1 MIFPVGDNFN
11 PENTKNLAQGDHQN
25 PRIAKVRLLQTA
37 LVLLSSFF
45 VAELIAATSSHSLS
59 LLADAGHV
67 LSDVAALAITLT
79 ATWYSSLKRSKSVDC
94 AIELSSGTILKNRQ
108 DACSTKIEFYGGVGI
123 GTIVKNRQDACSTK
137 SESSCGVGILPAHT
151 IVKNRQDA
159 CSTKSE
165 YSCGVGILPA
175 RPEIIAALVNSI
187 SLVAIALWIA
197 TESIA
202 RLQSPTPEVEGLPML
217 ITAIV
222 GLSINSINACCLH
235 SCCHGDL
242 NLKSA
247 FLHAVADIFSSVG
260 VIVAAIAVAW
270 LHWNWAD
277 GLISL
282 LVSASIILL
291 TLPLL
296 IESIQLL
303 LGKVSAIS
311 ATQQPCDCE
320 KISGEKL
327 LFPSLEELIK

>member
-1 MIFPVGDNFN
+1 LKIEFNFKDCGMTFPVRDNFN
-11 PENTKNLAQGDHQN
+11 SENTKDIAHGQN
-25 PRIAKVRLLQTA
+25 PNSSIPKVRLLQTA
-37 LVLLSSFF
+37 LILLSSFF
-45 VAELIAATSSHSLS
+45 VAELIAATNSHSLS

-79 ATWYSSLKRSKSVDC
+79 ATWYSSVKKSKSVDC
-94 AIELSSGTILKNRQ
+94 AIGRSGI
-108 DACSTKIEFYGGVGI
+108 
-123 GTIVKNRQDACSTK
+123 
-137 SESSCGVGILPAHT
+137 
-151 IVKNRQDA
+151 
-159 CSTKSE
+159 
-165 YSCGVGILPA
+165 PA

-197 TESIA
+197 AESIA

-260 VIVAAIAVAW
+260 VILAAIAVAW

-303 LGKVSAIS
+303 LGNVSQISAI
-311 ATQQPCDCE
+311 QQPCDCE
-320 KISGEKL
+320 KVSAEKL

>member
-1 MIFPVGDNFN
+1 MTFPVRNNFESEN
-11 PENTKNLAQGDHQN
+11 AKDIAQGENTN
-25 PRIAKVRLLQTA
+25 PRLGKVRLLQTA

-45 VAELIAATSSHSLS
+45 VAELIAALNSHSLS

-67 LSDVAALAITLT
+67 FSDVAALAITLT

-94 AIELSSGTILKNRQ
+94 AIELRSDTIVKNRQ
-108 DACSTKIEFYGGVGI
+108 DACSTNSESSSGVGI
-123 GTIVKNRQDACSTK
+123 GTIVKNRQDASEAN
-137 SESSCGVGILPAHT
+137 SES
-151 IVKNRQDA
+151 
-159 CSTKSE
+159 
-165 YSCGVGILPA
+165 SCGVGILPA
-175 RPEIIAALVNSI
+175 RPEIIAALINSI

-197 TESIA
+197 AESIA

-260 VIVAAIAVAW
+260 VIIAAIAVAW

-311 ATQQPCDCE
+311 ASQQPCDCE
-320 KISGEKL
+320 KVSAEKL

>member
-1 MIFPVGDNFN
+1 MTFPVRDNFN
-11 PENTKNLAQGDHQN
+11 SENAKAIPYGIASPRVQCENPN
-25 PRIAKVRLLQTA
+25 PRIPKVRLLQTA

-45 VAELIAATSSHSLS
+45 VAELIAAMTSHSLS

-67 LSDVAALAITLT
+67 FSDVAALAITLT
-79 ATWYSSLKRSKSVDC
+79 ATWYSSVKGKNKSVDC
-94 AIELSSGTILKNRQ
+94 AIAQSAI
-108 DACSTKIEFYGGVGI
+108 
-123 GTIVKNRQDACSTK
+123 
-137 SESSCGVGILPAHT
+137 
-151 IVKNRQDA
+151 
-159 CSTKSE
+159 
-165 YSCGVGILPA
+165 PA
-175 RPEIIAALVNSI
+175 RPEIIAAIVNSI

-197 TESIA
+197 AESIA

-217 ITAIV
+217 ITAIA
-222 GLSINSINACCLH
+222 GLSINSINAFCLH
-235 SCCHGDL
+235 SCSHGDL

-260 VIVAAIAVAW
+260 VILAAIAVAW

-303 LGKVSAIS
+303 RGKVSAIS
-311 ATQQPCDCE
+311 ATQQPCDCQ
-320 KISGEKL
+320 KVSAEKL

>member
-1 MIFPVGDNFN
+1 MTFPVRDNFKS
-11 PENTKNLAQGDHQN
+11 ENTKNLAQCDNPN

-79 ATWYSSLKRSKSVDC
+79 ATWYSSLKRSKSLDC
-94 AIELSSGTILKNRQ
+94 AIELSSGTTVN
-108 DACSTKIEFYGGVGI
+108 
-123 GTIVKNRQDACSTK
+123 NRQDACSTK
-137 SESSCGVGILPAHT
+137 SEFSG
-151 IVKNRQDA
+151 
-159 CSTKSE
+159 
-165 YSCGVGILPA
+165 GVGILPA
-175 RPEIIAALVNSI
+175 RGEIIAALVNSI

-197 TESIA
+197 VESIA

-260 VIVAAIAVAW
+260 VILAAIAVAW

-296 IESIQLL
+296 IESIELL
-303 LGKVSAIS
+303 LGNVSAIS
-311 ATQQPCDCE
+311 AIQQPCDCE
-320 KISGEKL
+320 KVSAEKV

>member
-1 MIFPVGDNFN
+1 MKFDIKDCCMIFPVKDNLDF
-11 PENTKNLAQGDHQN
+11 ESKNALAK
-25 PRIAKVRLLQTA
+25 PSKRIARCGNSQPKVGKVRLLQTA

-45 VAELIAATSSHSLS
+45 VAELIAAMTSHSLS

-67 LSDVAALAITLT
+67 LSDVAALTITLA
-79 ATWYSSLKRSKSVDC
+79 ATWFSSRKTTQEGNL
-94 AIELSSGTILKNRQ
+94 LHTSG
-108 DACSTKIEFYGGVGI
+108 
-123 GTIVKNRQDACSTK
+123 
-137 SESSCGVGILPAHT
+137 LP
-151 IVKNRQDA
+151 D
-159 CSTKSE
+159 
-165 YSCGVGILPA
+165 

-197 TESIA
+197 AESIA

-247 FLHAVADIFSSVG
+247 FLHAIADIFSSVG
-260 VIVAAIAVAW
+260 VILAAIAVAW

-282 LVSASIILL
+282 LVSVSIILL

-303 LGKVSAIS
+303 LGNVSAIS
-311 ATQQPCDCE
+311 AIQEPCDCE
-320 KISGEKL
+320 KVRAEKL

>member
-1 MIFPVGDNFN
+1 MTLPVGDNFN
-11 PENTKNLAQGDHQN
+11 SQNTKNLTQCDNAN

-45 VAELIAATSSHSLS
+45 VAELIAAINSHSLS

-94 AIELSSGTILKNRQ
+94 AIELSSDTMLKNRQ
-108 DACSTKIEFYGGVGI
+108 DACSTNSEF
-123 GTIVKNRQDACSTK
+123 D
-137 SESSCGVGILPAHT
+137 
-151 IVKNRQDA
+151 
-159 CSTKSE
+159 
-165 YSCGVGILPA
+165 CGVGILPA
-175 RPEIIAALVNSI
+175 RGEIIAALVNSI

-202 RLQSPTPEVEGLPML
+202 RLLSPTPEVEGLPML
-217 ITAIV
+217 ITAII

-247 FLHAVADIFSSVG
+247 FLHAVADIFSSAG
-260 VIVAAIAVAW
+260 VILAAIAVAW

-303 LGKVSAIS
+303 LGNVSAIS
-311 ATQQPCDCE
+311 AIQEPCDCE
-320 KISGEKL
+320 IVRAEKL
-327 LFPSLEELIK
+327 LFPTLEQLIK

>member
-1 MIFPVGDNFN
+1 MIFPVKDNLDF
-11 PENTKNLAQGDHQN
+11 ENKKALAPSKRSEGKPAPTGATPTK
-25 PRIAKVRLLQTA
+25 RIARCGNSQSKIGKVRLLQTA

-45 VAELIAATSSHSLS
+45 VAELIAAMSSHSLS

-67 LSDVAALAITLT
+67 LSDVAALTITLA
-79 ATWYSSLKRSKSVDC
+79 ATWYSSRKTGKERNVLHAS
-94 AIELSSGTILKNRQ
+94 A
-108 DACSTKIEFYGGVGI
+108 
-123 GTIVKNRQDACSTK
+123 
-137 SESSCGVGILPAHT
+137 LP
-151 IVKNRQDA
+151 D
-159 CSTKSE
+159 
-165 YSCGVGILPA
+165 

-197 TESIA
+197 VESID
-202 RLQSPTPEVEGLPML
+202 RLLSPTPEVEGLPML

-222 GLSINSINACCLH
+222 GLSINSINAFCLH

-247 FLHAVADIFSSVG
+247 FLHAVADICSSIG

-282 LVSASIILL
+282 LVSGAIVLL

-296 IESIQLL
+296 IESIRLL
-303 LGKVSAIS
+303 LGNVSAIS
-311 ATQQPCDCE
+311 EIQQPCDCQN
-320 KISGEKL
+320 ISAEKL

>member
-1 MIFPVGDNFN
+1 MTFLVRDNFDSEN
-11 PENTKNLAQGDHQN
+11 AKDIAQCENTN
-25 PRIAKVRLLQTA
+25 PRIGKVRLLQTA

-45 VAELIAATSSHSLS
+45 VAELIAALNSHSLS

-67 LSDVAALAITLT
+67 FSDVAALAITLT
-79 ATWYSSLKRSKSVDC
+79 ATWYSSVKRKSKSVDC
-94 AIELSSGTILKNRQ
+94 TIELSSGTILKNRQ
-108 DACSTKIEFYGGVGI
+108 DACSTNSELAGGVGI
-123 GTIVKNRQDACSTK
+123 LPARKKLVLRSGSILKNRQDACSTN
-137 SESSCGVGILPAHT
+137 SEF
-151 IVKNRQDA
+151 D
-159 CSTKSE
+159 
-165 YSCGVGILPA
+165 CGVGILPA
-175 RPEIIAALVNSI
+175 RGEIIAALINSI

-197 TESIA
+197 AESIG

-260 VIVAAIAVAW
+260 VILAAIAVAW

-296 IESIQLL
+296 IESLQLL

-311 ATQQPCDCE
+311 ASQQPCDCE
-320 KISGEKL
+320 KVSAEKL

>member
-1 MIFPVGDNFN
+1 MTFLVRDNFDS
-11 PENTKNLAQGDHQN
+11 ENAKDIALCENIN
-25 PRIAKVRLLQTA
+25 PRIGKVRLLQTA

-45 VAELIAATSSHSLS
+45 VAELIAALNSHSLS

-67 LSDVAALAITLT
+67 FSDVAALAITLT
-79 ATWYSSLKRSKSVDC
+79 ATWYSSVKRKSKSVDC
-94 AIELSSGTILKNRQ
+94 TIELRSGSILKNRQ
-108 DACSTKIEFYGGVGI
+108 DACSTNSEFAG
-123 GTIVKNRQDACSTK
+123 
-137 SESSCGVGILPAHT
+137 
-151 IVKNRQDA
+151 
-159 CSTKSE
+159 
-165 YSCGVGILPA
+165 GVGILPA
-175 RPEIIAALVNSI
+175 RKKLVENGAISAIAQSPIPERGEIIAALINSI

-197 TESIA
+197 AESIA

-260 VIVAAIAVAW
+260 VILAAIAVAW

-311 ATQQPCDCE
+311 ASQQPCDCE
-320 KISGEKL
+320 KVSAEKL

>member
-1 MIFPVGDNFN
+1 MIFPVENNFN
-11 PENTKNLAQGDHQN
+11 SKSTKHRARCGNET
-25 PRIAKVRLLQTA
+25 PKIAKVQLLQTA
-37 LVLLSSFF
+37 LILLSSFF
-45 VAELIAATSSHSLS
+45 VAELIAALNSHSLS

-67 LSDVAALAITLT
+67 FSDVAALAITLA
-79 ATWYSSLKRSKSVDC
+79 ATLYSSLKARKHSSEGRSNSPDN
-94 AIELSSGTILKNRQ
+94 LSNIPT
-108 DACSTKIEFYGGVGI
+108 
-123 GTIVKNRQDACSTK
+123 
-137 SESSCGVGILPAHT
+137 
-151 IVKNRQDA
+151 
-159 CSTKSE
+159 
-165 YSCGVGILPA
+165 

-197 TESIA
+197 AESIA
-202 RLQSPTPEVEGLPML
+202 RLQSPTPELDGFPML

-222 GLSINSINACCLH
+222 GLSVNSINAFCLH

-247 FLHAVADIFSSVG
+247 FLHAVADICSSIG

-303 LGKVSAIS
+303 LGKVSTRSAI
-311 ATQQPCDCE
+311 QQPCDCP
-320 KISGEKL
+320 KISAEKL

>member
-1 MIFPVGDNFN
+1 MKIEFNLKDCCMTFPVRDNFN
-11 PENTKNLAQGDHQN
+11 SENAKAIPYGIASPRVQCENPN
-25 PRIAKVRLLQTA
+25 PRIPKVRLLQTA

-45 VAELIAATSSHSLS
+45 VAELIAAMTSHSLS

-67 LSDVAALAITLT
+67 FSDVAALAITLT
-79 ATWYSSLKRSKSVDC
+79 ATWYSSRKRSKPVDC
-94 AIELSSGTILKNRQ
+94 AIAQSPI
-108 DACSTKIEFYGGVGI
+108 
-123 GTIVKNRQDACSTK
+123 
-137 SESSCGVGILPAHT
+137 
-151 IVKNRQDA
+151 
-159 CSTKSE
+159 
-165 YSCGVGILPA
+165 PA

-197 TESIA
+197 AESIA

-217 ITAIV
+217 ITAIA
-222 GLSINSINACCLH
+222 GLSINSINAFCLH

-260 VIVAAIAVAW
+260 VILAAIAVAW

-303 LGKVSAIS
+303 LGKVSEIS
-311 ATQQPCDCE
+311 ATQQPCDCQ
-320 KISGEKL
+320 KISAEKL

>member
-1 MIFPVGDNFN
+1 MTFPVGDNFN
-11 PENTKNLAQGDHQN
+11 SENTKNLAQCDNPN

-45 VAELIAATSSHSLS
+45 VAELIAATNSHSLS

-94 AIELSSGTILKNRQ
+94 AIELSSDTILKNRQ
-108 DACSTKIEFYGGVGI
+108 DACSTK
-123 GTIVKNRQDACSTK
+123 
-137 SESSCGVGILPAHT
+137 SES
-151 IVKNRQDA
+151 
-159 CSTKSE
+159 
-165 YSCGVGILPA
+165 SCGVGILPA

-197 TESIA
+197 VESIA

-260 VIVAAIAVAW
+260 VILAAIAVAW

-303 LGKVSAIS
+303 LGNISAIS
-311 ATQQPCDCE
+311 EIQEPCDCE
-320 KISGEKL
+320 IVSAEKL

>member
-1 MIFPVGDNFN
+1 MTFPVTDNFESEN
-11 PENTKNLAQGDHQN
+11 AKDIVHCENTN
-25 PRIAKVRLLQTA
+25 PRIGKVRLLQTA

-45 VAELIAATSSHSLS
+45 VAELFAAFNSHSLS

-67 LSDVAALAITLT
+67 FSDVAALAITLT
-79 ATWYSSLKRSKSVDC
+79 ATWYSSVKRKSKSVDC
-94 AIELSSGTILKNRQ
+94 TIAQSPIPER
-108 DACSTKIEFYGGVGI
+108 G
-123 GTIVKNRQDACSTK
+123 
-137 SESSCGVGILPAHT
+137 
-151 IVKNRQDA
+151 
-159 CSTKSE
+159 
-165 YSCGVGILPA
+165 
-175 RPEIIAALVNSI
+175 EIIAALINSI

-197 TESIA
+197 AESID

-247 FLHAVADIFSSVG
+247 FLHAVADIFSSIG
-260 VIVAAIAVAW
+260 VILAAIAVAW

-320 KISGEKL
+320 KVSAEKL

>member
-1 MIFPVGDNFN
+1 MTFPVGDNFN
-11 PENTKNLAQGDHQN
+11 SENTKNLAHSQN
-25 PRIAKVRLLQTA
+25 PNSSIPKVRLLQTA
-37 LVLLSSFF
+37 LILLSSFF

-79 ATWYSSLKRSKSVDC
+79 ATWYSSRQRSKSVDC
-94 AIELSSGTILKNRQ
+94 AILFEGFANGRSGI
-108 DACSTKIEFYGGVGI
+108 
-123 GTIVKNRQDACSTK
+123 
-137 SESSCGVGILPAHT
+137 
-151 IVKNRQDA
+151 
-159 CSTKSE
+159 
-165 YSCGVGILPA
+165 PA

-197 TESIA
+197 VESIA

-222 GLSINSINACCLH
+222 GLSVNSINACCLH

-260 VIVAAIAVAW
+260 VILAAIAVAW

-282 LVSASIILL
+282 LVSVSIILL

-303 LGKVSAIS
+303 LGNVSAIS
-311 ATQQPCDCE
+311 AIQQPCDCE
-320 KISGEKL
+320 KISAEKL

>member
-1 MIFPVGDNFN
+1 MTFPVKDNFN
-11 PENTKNLAQGDHQN
+11 SENTKDLAHRQN
-25 PRIAKVRLLQTA
+25 PNSSIPKVRLLQTA
-37 LVLLSSFF
+37 LILLSSFF

-79 ATWYSSLKRSKSVDC
+79 ATWYSSRQRSKSVDC
-94 AIELSSGTILKNRQ
+94 ANGRSAIP
-108 DACSTKIEFYGGVGI
+108 D
-123 GTIVKNRQDACSTK
+123 
-137 SESSCGVGILPAHT
+137 
-151 IVKNRQDA
+151 
-159 CSTKSE
+159 
-165 YSCGVGILPA
+165 
-175 RPEIIAALVNSI
+175 RPEIVAALVNSI
-187 SLVAIALWIA
+187 SLVTIALWIA
-197 TESIA
+197 VESIA
-202 RLQSPTPEVEGLPML
+202 RLLSPTPEVEGLPML

-247 FLHAVADIFSSVG
+247 FLHAIADIFSSVG
-260 VIVAAIAVAW
+260 VILAAIAVAW

-282 LVSASIILL
+282 LVSVSIILL

-303 LGKVSAIS
+303 LGNVSAIS
-311 ATQQPCDCE
+311 AIQEPCDCE
-320 KISGEKL
+320 RISAEKL

>member
-1 MIFPVGDNFN
+1 MIFPVRDNFE
-11 PENTKNLAQGDHQN
+11 PENAKDIAQCENIN
-25 PRIAKVRLLQTA
+25 PRMGKVRLLQTA

-45 VAELIAATSSHSLS
+45 VAELIAALNSHSLS

-67 LSDVAALAITLT
+67 FSDVAALAITLT
-79 ATWYSSLKRSKSVDC
+79 ATWYSSLKNRSKSVDC

-108 DACSTKIEFYGGVGI
+108 DACSTNSELAGGVGI
-123 GTIVKNRQDACSTK
+123 LPARKKLVLRSGSILKNRQDACSTN
-137 SESSCGVGILPAHT
+137 SEF
-151 IVKNRQDA
+151 D
-159 CSTKSE
+159 
-165 YSCGVGILPA
+165 CGVGILPA
-175 RPEIIAALVNSI
+175 RGEIIAALINSI

-197 TESIA
+197 AESIG

-260 VIVAAIAVAW
+260 VILAAIAVAW

-311 ATQQPCDCE
+311 ASQQPCDCE
-320 KISGEKL
+320 KVSAEKL

>member
-1 MIFPVGDNFN
+1 MIFPIGDNFN
-11 PENTKNLAQGDHQN
+11 SQSTKTIAHCDN
-25 PRIAKVRLLQTA
+25 PNPIIPKVRLLQTA
-37 LVLLSSFF
+37 LILLSSFF
-45 VAELIAATSSHSLS
+45 VAELIAAINSHSLS

-79 ATWYSSLKRSKSVDC
+79 ATWYSSLKSRSKPVDC
-94 AIELSSGTILKNRQ
+94 AIEQSS
-108 DACSTKIEFYGGVGI
+108 F
-123 GTIVKNRQDACSTK
+123 
-137 SESSCGVGILPAHT
+137 
-151 IVKNRQDA
+151 
-159 CSTKSE
+159 
-165 YSCGVGILPA
+165 PA

-197 TESIA
+197 AESIA
-202 RLQSPTPEVEGLPML
+202 RLLSPTPELDGFPML

-247 FLHAVADIFSSVG
+247 FVHSVADIFSSAG
-260 VIVAAIAVAW
+260 VIIAAIAVAW

-282 LVSASIILL
+282 LVSASIIFL

-303 LGKVSAIS
+303 LGKVSTIS
-311 ATQQPCDCE
+311 AIQQPCECQ
-320 KISGEKL
+320 KQNAEKL

>member
-1 MIFPVGDNFN
+1 MTFPVGDNFN
-11 PENTKNLAQGDHQN
+11 FKNTKDLAQCDNAN

-45 VAELIAATSSHSLS
+45 VAELIAATNSHSLS

-67 LSDVAALAITLT
+67 LSDVAALAVTLA
-79 ATWYSSLKRSKSVDC
+79 ATWYSSVKRSKSVGS
-94 AIELSSGTILKNRQ
+94 AIELSLDTITIVKHRQ
-108 DACSTKIEFYGGVGI
+108 DACFTNSKFSGGAGI
-123 GTIVKNRQDACSTK
+123 FPARKRLVENGTISAIARSPIPD
-137 SESSCGVGILPAHT
+137 
-151 IVKNRQDA
+151 
-159 CSTKSE
+159 
-165 YSCGVGILPA
+165 

-197 TESIA
+197 VESID

-247 FLHAVADIFSSVG
+247 FLHAIADIFSSVG

-311 ATQQPCDCE
+311 AIQQPCDCQ
-320 KISGEKL
+320 KISAEKL
-327 LFPSLEELIK
+327 LFPSLKELI

>member
-1 MIFPVGDNFN
+1 MKFDFKDCCMIFPVKDNFDF
-11 PENTKNLAQGDHQN
+11 ESKNALAK
-25 PRIAKVRLLQTA
+25 PWKRIARCGNSQPKVGKVRLLQTA

-45 VAELIAATSSHSLS
+45 VAELIAAMTSHSLS

-67 LSDVAALAITLT
+67 LSDVAALTITLA
-79 ATWYSSLKRSKSVDC
+79 ATWFSSRKTAQEGSL
-94 AIELSSGTILKNRQ
+94 LPTSG
-108 DACSTKIEFYGGVGI
+108 
-123 GTIVKNRQDACSTK
+123 
-137 SESSCGVGILPAHT
+137 LP
-151 IVKNRQDA
+151 D
-159 CSTKSE
+159 
-165 YSCGVGILPA
+165 

-197 TESIA
+197 FESID
-202 RLQSPTPEVEGLPML
+202 RLLSPTPEVEGLPML

-222 GLSINSINACCLH
+222 GLSVNSVNAFCLH

-247 FLHAVADIFSSVG
+247 FLHAVADICSSVG

-282 LVSASIILL
+282 LVSGAIVLL

-296 IESIQLL
+296 IESIRLL
-303 LGKVSAIS
+303 LGNISAIS
-311 ATQQPCDCE
+311 AIQQPCDCE
-320 KISGEKL
+320 KISAEKL
-327 LFPSLEELIK
+327 LFPSLKELIK

>member
-1 MIFPVGDNFN
+1 MIFPVGDKFNFQT
-11 PENTKNLAQGDHQN
+11 TKHL
-25 PRIAKVRLLQTA
+25 PRCGNDTPKIPKVRLLQTA

-45 VAELIAATSSHSLS
+45 VAELIAAISSHSLS

-67 LSDVAALAITLT
+67 FSDVAALGITLA
-79 ATWYSSLKRSKSVDC
+79 ATLYSSLKARNH
-94 AIELSSGTILKNRQ
+94 SSAGRNNTTDHFN
-108 DACSTKIEFYGGVGI
+108 
-123 GTIVKNRQDACSTK
+123 N
-137 SESSCGVGILPAHT
+137 LPT
-151 IVKNRQDA
+151 
-159 CSTKSE
+159 
-165 YSCGVGILPA
+165 

-197 TESIA
+197 AESIV
-202 RLQSPTPEVEGLPML
+202 RLQSPTPEVDGFPML

-222 GLSINSINACCLH
+222 GLSVNSINAFCLH

-247 FLHAVADIFSSVG
+247 FLHAVADVCSSIG

-311 ATQQPCDCE
+311 AIQQPCDCP
-320 KISGEKL
+320 KISPEKL

>member
-1 MIFPVGDNFN
+1 MTFLVRDNFDS
-11 PENTKNLAQGDHQN
+11 ENAKDIAQCENIN
-25 PRIAKVRLLQTA
+25 PRIGKVRLLQTA

-45 VAELIAATSSHSLS
+45 VAELIAALNSHSLS

-67 LSDVAALAITLT
+67 FSDVAALAITLT
-79 ATWYSSLKRSKSVDC
+79 ATWYSSVKRQSKSVDC
-94 AIELSSGTILKNRQ
+94 TIAQSPIPER
-108 DACSTKIEFYGGVGI
+108 G
-123 GTIVKNRQDACSTK
+123 
-137 SESSCGVGILPAHT
+137 
-151 IVKNRQDA
+151 
-159 CSTKSE
+159 
-165 YSCGVGILPA
+165 
-175 RPEIIAALVNSI
+175 EIIAALVNSI

-197 TESIA
+197 VESID
-202 RLQSPTPEVEGLPML
+202 RLLSPTPEVEGLPML

-260 VIVAAIAVAW
+260 VILAAIAVAW

-282 LVSASIILL
+282 LVSGAIVLL

-296 IESIQLL
+296 IESIRLL
-303 LGKVSAIS
+303 LGNVSAI
-311 ATQQPCDCE
+311 AAIQQPCDCE
-320 KISGEKL
+320 KISAEKL

>member
-1 MIFPVGDNFN
+1 MTFPVRDNFN
-11 PENTKNLAQGDHQN
+11 SENTKDLAHSQNLN
-25 PRIAKVRLLQTA
+25 SSIPKVRLLQTA
-37 LVLLSSFF
+37 LILLSSFF

-79 ATWYSSLKRSKSVDC
+79 ATWYSSLKARNKPTDC
-94 AIELSSGTILKNRQ
+94 AIARSPI
-108 DACSTKIEFYGGVGI
+108 
-123 GTIVKNRQDACSTK
+123 
-137 SESSCGVGILPAHT
+137 
-151 IVKNRQDA
+151 
-159 CSTKSE
+159 
-165 YSCGVGILPA
+165 PA

-202 RLQSPTPEVEGLPML
+202 RLLSPTPEVEGLPML

-222 GLSINSINACCLH
+222 GLSVNSINACCLH

-260 VIVAAIAVAW
+260 VILAAIAVAW

-303 LGKVSAIS
+303 LGNVSAIS
-311 ATQQPCDCE
+311 AIQQPCDCE
-320 KISGEKL
+320 KISAEKL

>member
-11 PENTKNLAQGDHQN
+11 SENTKNLAQCDNPN

-45 VAELIAATSSHSLS
+45 VAELIAAINSHSLS

-67 LSDVAALAITLT
+67 LSDVAALA
-79 ATWYSSLKRSKSVDC
+79 S
-94 AIELSSGTILKNRQ
+94 AI
-108 DACSTKIEFYGGVGI
+108 
-123 GTIVKNRQDACSTK
+123 
-137 SESSCGVGILPAHT
+137 
-151 IVKNRQDA
+151 
-159 CSTKSE
+159 
-165 YSCGVGILPA
+165 PA
-175 RPEIIAALVNSI
+175 RGEIIAALVNSI

-197 TESIA
+197 AESIA
-202 RLQSPTPEVEGLPML
+202 RLLSPTPEVEGLPML

-260 VIVAAIAVAW
+260 VILAAIAVAW

-303 LGKVSAIS
+303 LGNVSAIS
-311 ATQQPCDCE
+311 AIQEPCDCE
-320 KISGEKL
+320 KVSAEKL

>member
-1 MIFPVGDNFN
+1 MIFPVRDNFHA
-11 PENTKNLAQGDHQN
+11 ENTKDIAQCENPH
-25 PRIAKVRLLQTA
+25 PRISKVRLLQTA

-45 VAELIAATSSHSLS
+45 VAELIAALNSHSLS

-67 LSDVAALAITLT
+67 FSDVAALAITLT
-79 ATWYSSLKRSKSVDC
+79 ATWYSSVKGKSKFVDC
-94 AIELSSGTILKNRQ
+94 TTIAQ
-108 DACSTKIEFYGGVGI
+108 SPF
-123 GTIVKNRQDACSTK
+123 
-137 SESSCGVGILPAHT
+137 
-151 IVKNRQDA
+151 
-159 CSTKSE
+159 
-165 YSCGVGILPA
+165 PA

-197 TESIA
+197 AESID

-260 VIVAAIAVAW
+260 VILAAIAVAW

-303 LGKVSAIS
+303 LGKVSTIS
-311 ATQQPCDCE
+311 ATQPPCDCQ
-320 KISGEKL
+320 KLTAEKL

>member
-11 PENTKNLAQGDHQN
+11 SENTKNLAQCDNPN

-94 AIELSSGTILKNRQ
+94 AIELTA
-108 DACSTKIEFYGGVGI
+108 D
-123 GTIVKNRQDACSTK
+123 TIVKNRQDACSTK
-137 SESSCGVGILPAHT
+137 SEFSG
-151 IVKNRQDA
+151 
-159 CSTKSE
+159 
-165 YSCGVGILPA
+165 GVGILPA
-175 RPEIIAALVNSI
+175 RGEIIAALVNSI

-197 TESIA
+197 AESIA
-202 RLQSPTPEVEGLPML
+202 RLLSPTPEVEGLPML

-260 VIVAAIAVAW
+260 VILAAIAVAW

-303 LGKVSAIS
+303 LGNVSAIS
-311 ATQQPCDCE
+311 AIQEPCDCE
-320 KISGEKL
+320 KVSAEKL

>member
-1 MIFPVGDNFN
+1 MIFPVRDNFN
-11 PENTKNLAQGDHQN
+11 SESTKAIPDGIASPCVHGQNPN

-45 VAELIAATSSHSLS
+45 VAELIAALNSHSLS

-79 ATWYSSLKRSKSVDC
+79 ATWYSSLKGRSKSVDC
-94 AIELSSGTILKNRQ
+94 AIELNSDTIIKNRQ
-108 DACSTKIEFYGGVGI
+108 DACSTNSEFSG
-123 GTIVKNRQDACSTK
+123 
-137 SESSCGVGILPAHT
+137 GVGILPAH
-151 IVKNRQDA
+151 
-159 CSTKSE
+159 KSLVE
-165 YSCGVGILPA
+165 NGAISAIEQSSFPA

-197 TESIA
+197 AESIA
-202 RLQSPTPEVEGLPML
+202 RLLSPTPELEGFPML
-217 ITAIV
+217 ITAVV
-222 GLSINSINACCLH
+222 GLSINSINAFCLH

-247 FLHAVADIFSSVG
+247 FLHAVADVCSSIG

-303 LGKVSAIS
+303 LGKVSTIP
-311 ATQQPCDCE
+311 ATQPPCDCQ
-320 KISGEKL
+320 KLSTEKL

>member
-1 MIFPVGDNFN
+1 MTFLVKENFDS
-11 PENTKNLAQGDHQN
+11 ENAKDTAQCENIN
-25 PRIAKVRLLQTA
+25 PRIGKVRLLQTA

-45 VAELIAATSSHSLS
+45 VAELIAALNSHSLS

-67 LSDVAALAITLT
+67 FSDVAALAITLT
-79 ATWYSSLKRSKSVDC
+79 ATWYSSVKRKSKSIDC
-94 AIELSSGTILKNRQ
+94 TIAQSSIPERG
-108 DACSTKIEFYGGVGI
+108 
-123 GTIVKNRQDACSTK
+123 
-137 SESSCGVGILPAHT
+137 
-151 IVKNRQDA
+151 
-159 CSTKSE
+159 
-165 YSCGVGILPA
+165 
-175 RPEIIAALVNSI
+175 EIIAALINSI

-197 TESIA
+197 AESIA
-202 RLQSPTPEVEGLPML
+202 RLQAPTPEVEGLPML
-217 ITAIV
+217 ITAVV

-260 VIVAAIAVAW
+260 VILAAIAVAW

-303 LGKVSAIS
+303 LGKVSEIS
-311 ATQQPCDCE
+311 ASQQPCDCE
-320 KISGEKL
+320 KVSAEKL

>member
-1 MIFPVGDNFN
+1 MIFPVRDNFN
-11 PENTKNLAQGDHQN
+11 SENTKNLAQCDN
-25 PRIAKVRLLQTA
+25 PNPKIAKVRLLQTA

-45 VAELIAATSSHSLS
+45 VAELIAATNSHSLS

-94 AIELSSGTILKNRQ
+94 AIARSAI
-108 DACSTKIEFYGGVGI
+108 
-123 GTIVKNRQDACSTK
+123 
-137 SESSCGVGILPAHT
+137 
-151 IVKNRQDA
+151 
-159 CSTKSE
+159 
-165 YSCGVGILPA
+165 PA

-197 TESIA
+197 VESIA

-247 FLHAVADIFSSVG
+247 FLHAIADIFSSVG
-260 VIVAAIAVAW
+260 VILAAIAVAW

-303 LGKVSAIS
+303 LGNTSVISAI
-311 ATQQPCDCE
+311 QEPCDCE
-320 KISGEKL
+320 IVSAEKL

>member
-1 MIFPVGDNFN
+1 MTFPVGDNFN
-11 PENTKNLAQGDHQN
+11 SENTKNLAQCDNAN

-45 VAELIAATSSHSLS
+45 VAELIAAINSHSLS

-79 ATWYSSLKRSKSVDC
+79 ATWYSSLKSSKLVDC
-94 AIELSSGTILKNRQ
+94 AIELSSDTMLKNRQ
-108 DACSTKIEFYGGVGI
+108 DTCSTNSEF
-123 GTIVKNRQDACSTK
+123 D
-137 SESSCGVGILPAHT
+137 
-151 IVKNRQDA
+151 
-159 CSTKSE
+159 
-165 YSCGVGILPA
+165 CGVGILPA
-175 RPEIIAALVNSI
+175 RGEIIAALVNSI

-202 RLQSPTPEVEGLPML
+202 RLLSPTPEVEGLPIL
-217 ITAIV
+217 ITAII

-260 VIVAAIAVAW
+260 VILAAIAVAW

-303 LGKVSAIS
+303 LGNVSAIS
-311 ATQQPCDCE
+311 AIQEPCDCE
-320 KISGEKL
+320 IVRVKKL
-327 LFPSLEELIK
+327 LFPTLEQLIK

>member
-1 MIFPVGDNFN
+1 
-11 PENTKNLAQGDHQN
+11 
-25 PRIAKVRLLQTA
+25 
-37 LVLLSSFF
+37 
-45 VAELIAATSSHSLS
+45 
-59 LLADAGHV
+59 
-67 LSDVAALAITLT
+67 
-79 ATWYSSLKRSKSVDC
+79 
-94 AIELSSGTILKNRQ
+94 
-108 DACSTKIEFYGGVGI
+108 
-123 GTIVKNRQDACSTK
+123 
-137 SESSCGVGILPAHT
+137 
-151 IVKNRQDA
+151 
-159 CSTKSE
+159 
-165 YSCGVGILPA
+165 LPA
-175 RPEIIAALVNSI
+175 RGEIIAALINSI

-197 TESIA
+197 AESID

-260 VIVAAIAVAW
+260 VILAAIAVAW

-311 ATQQPCDCE
+311 AIQQPCDCE
-320 KISGEKL
+320 KVSAEKL

>member
-1 MIFPVGDNFN
+1 MTFPVRDNFN
-11 PENTKNLAQGDHQN
+11 SENAKAIPYGIASPRVQCENPN
-25 PRIAKVRLLQTA
+25 PRIPKVRLLQTA

-45 VAELIAATSSHSLS
+45 VAELIAAMTSHSLS

-67 LSDVAALAITLT
+67 FSDVAALAITLT

-94 AIELSSGTILKNRQ
+94 AIEQSSI
-108 DACSTKIEFYGGVGI
+108 
-123 GTIVKNRQDACSTK
+123 
-137 SESSCGVGILPAHT
+137 
-151 IVKNRQDA
+151 
-159 CSTKSE
+159 
-165 YSCGVGILPA
+165 PA

-197 TESIA
+197 AESIA

-217 ITAIV
+217 ITAIA
-222 GLSINSINACCLH
+222 GLSINSINAFCLH
-235 SCCHGDL
+235 SCSHGDL

-260 VIVAAIAVAW
+260 VILAAIAVAW

-303 LGKVSAIS
+303 LGKVSEIS
-311 ATQQPCDCE
+311 ATQQPCDCQ
-320 KISGEKL
+320 KVSAEKL
-327 LFPSLEELIK
+327 LFPSLEQLIK

>member
-1 MIFPVGDNFN
+1 MTFPVRDNFDSQN
-11 PENTKNLAQGDHQN
+11 AKDLAQCENTN
-25 PRIAKVRLLQTA
+25 PRIPKVRLLQTA

-45 VAELIAATSSHSLS
+45 VAELIAALNSHSLS

-67 LSDVAALAITLT
+67 FSDVAALAITLT
-79 ATWYSSLKRSKSVDC
+79 ATWYSSVKRKSKSVDC
-94 AIELSSGTILKNRQ
+94 TIAQSPIPER
-108 DACSTKIEFYGGVGI
+108 G
-123 GTIVKNRQDACSTK
+123 
-137 SESSCGVGILPAHT
+137 
-151 IVKNRQDA
+151 
-159 CSTKSE
+159 
-165 YSCGVGILPA
+165 
-175 RPEIIAALVNSI
+175 EIIAALINSI

-197 TESIA
+197 AESIA

-260 VIVAAIAVAW
+260 VILAAIAVAW

-311 ATQQPCDCE
+311 ATQQPCDCP
-320 KISGEKL
+320 KISAEKL

>member
-1 MIFPVGDNFN
+1 MTFPVRDNFKS
-11 PENTKNLAQGDHQN
+11 ENAKNLAQCDNPN

-94 AIELSSGTILKNRQ
+94 AIELNSGTIVN
-108 DACSTKIEFYGGVGI
+108 
-123 GTIVKNRQDACSTK
+123 NRQDACSTK
-137 SESSCGVGILPAHT
+137 SEFSGGVGILP
-151 IVKNRQDA
+151 D
-159 CSTKSE
+159 
-165 YSCGVGILPA
+165 

-197 TESIA
+197 VESIA

-260 VIVAAIAVAW
+260 VILAAIAVAW

-303 LGKVSAIS
+303 LGNVSAIS
-311 ATQQPCDCE
+311 AIQQPCDCE
-320 KISGEKL
+320 KVSAEKL

>member
-1 MIFPVGDNFN
+1 MTFPVRDNFN
-11 PENTKNLAQGDHQN
+11 SENTKDLAHGQN
-25 PRIAKVRLLQTA
+25 PNSSIPKVRLLQTA
-37 LVLLSSFF
+37 LILLSSFF
-45 VAELIAATSSHSLS
+45 VAELIAATNSHSLS

-94 AIELSSGTILKNRQ
+94 AIGRSGI
-108 DACSTKIEFYGGVGI
+108 
-123 GTIVKNRQDACSTK
+123 
-137 SESSCGVGILPAHT
+137 
-151 IVKNRQDA
+151 
-159 CSTKSE
+159 
-165 YSCGVGILPA
+165 PA

-197 TESIA
+197 AESIA

-222 GLSINSINACCLH
+222 GLSVNSINACCLH

-247 FLHAVADIFSSVG
+247 FLHAIADIFSSVG
-260 VIVAAIAVAW
+260 VILAAIAVAW

-282 LVSASIILL
+282 LVSVSIILL

-303 LGKVSAIS
+303 LGNVSAIS
-311 ATQQPCDCE
+311 PIQQPCDCE
-320 KISGEKL
+320 KVSAEKL

>member
-1 MIFPVGDNFN
+1 MKFDFKDCCMIFPVKDNLDC
-11 PENTKNLAQGDHQN
+11 ESKNALAK
-25 PRIAKVRLLQTA
+25 PWKKIARCGNSQPKVGKVRLLQTA

-45 VAELIAATSSHSLS
+45 VAELIAAMTSHSLS

-67 LSDVAALAITLT
+67 LSDVAALTITLA
-79 ATWYSSLKRSKSVDC
+79 ATWFSSRKTAQEGSL
-94 AIELSSGTILKNRQ
+94 LPTSG
-108 DACSTKIEFYGGVGI
+108 
-123 GTIVKNRQDACSTK
+123 
-137 SESSCGVGILPAHT
+137 LP
-151 IVKNRQDA
+151 D
-159 CSTKSE
+159 
-165 YSCGVGILPA
+165 

-197 TESIA
+197 FESID
-202 RLQSPTPEVEGLPML
+202 RLLFPTNEVEGLPML

-222 GLSINSINACCLH
+222 GLSVNSVNAFCLH

-247 FLHAVADIFSSVG
+247 FLHAVADICSSVG

-282 LVSASIILL
+282 LVSGAIVLL

-296 IESIQLL
+296 IESIHLL
-303 LGKVSAIS
+303 LGNVSAIS
-311 ATQQPCDCE
+311 EIQQPCDCQQM
-320 KISGEKL
+320 SAEKL

>member
-1 MIFPVGDNFN
+1 MTFLVRDNFDS
-11 PENTKNLAQGDHQN
+11 ENAKDIAQCEKTN
-25 PRIAKVRLLQTA
+25 PRIGKVRLLQTA

-45 VAELIAATSSHSLS
+45 VAELIAALNSHSLS

-67 LSDVAALAITLT
+67 FSDVAALAITLT
-79 ATWYSSLKRSKSVDC
+79 ATWYSSLKRKSKSVDC

-108 DACSTKIEFYGGVGI
+108 DACSTNSEF
-123 GTIVKNRQDACSTK
+123 D
-137 SESSCGVGILPAHT
+137 
-151 IVKNRQDA
+151 
-159 CSTKSE
+159 
-165 YSCGVGILPA
+165 CGVGILPA
-175 RPEIIAALVNSI
+175 RGEIIAALINSI

-197 TESIA
+197 AESIA

-260 VIVAAIAVAW
+260 VILAAIAVAW

-311 ATQQPCDCE
+311 AIQQPCDCE
-320 KISGEKL
+320 KVSAEKL